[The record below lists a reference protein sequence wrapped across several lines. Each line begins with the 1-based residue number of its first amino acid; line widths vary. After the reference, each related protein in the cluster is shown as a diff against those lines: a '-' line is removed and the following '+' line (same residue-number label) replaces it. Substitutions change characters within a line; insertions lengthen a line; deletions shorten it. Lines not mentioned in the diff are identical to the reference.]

1 MTDRLSLINTLA
13 EIHRTSLEN
22 HCQVL
27 RDLISAL
34 EPQNS
39 PSLPRTQHIIVTGP
53 TTASAL
59 APLPGTELILFHSL
73 ARHRRIWT
81 HCLVSNFRF
90 EESSFIRRFL
100 GCGHYFWYRCDFEI
114 ENGLPKCP
122 QCAAEEAIIR
132 EEPDTM
138 ERGRR
143 RETTPSGSPSTA
155 RRRVQSPHPR
165 GTPTLNLPPPPP
177 LSSIGRPSSSRG
189 ERTTADRTTR

>member
-22 HCQVL
+22 HCRVL

-34 EPQNS
+34 DPETS
-39 PSLPRTQHIIVTGP
+39 RSVPRTQHIIVTGP

-59 APLPGTELILFHSL
+59 APLPGTELILFRSIPQ
-73 ARHRRIWT
+73 HRRIWS

-90 EESSFIRRFL
+90 EQSSFIRRFL

-114 ENGLPKCP
+114 ENGLAKCP
-122 QCAAEEAIIR
+122 QCAAEEAIIS
-132 EEPDTM
+132 EEQDTM

-143 RETTPSGSPSTA
+143 RATPPSGSPSTS

-165 GTPTLNLPPPPP
+165 AQPTLNFPPPPP
-177 LSSIGRPSSSRG
+177 ISSIGRPSSSRG
-189 ERTTADRTTR
+189 ERPGTDRTVS